1 MNWNTEFKG
10 RWQLQTWLV
19 DVQVILLNF
28 HRVLMIDGL
37 KFSIYH
43 VAQEFHVTKSF
54 QSSESASDPPGI
66 IRVHWVWFPWF
77 FLSCHIFFLC
87 SSSVSVND
95 AGPQLVIF
103 WGPLW
108 PKGPGQKRREWNLVT
123 GTCRQIRETLV
134 LRGSNCLVLLA
145 KIHLD
150 LPTGSI
156 VACLIPKPWVLST
169 STFLEWLSSNSPFSK
184 NLMCKLDENIYVN
197 HTRIM
202 YLSASHFSH
211 QFLTWLDEAHKPL
224 VFGHLVLPSLRL
236 VCCSFELPRH
246 LLHEIKRTWERWS
259 YKLWISW
266 EETLAYQLASR
277 CLVIGKTS
285 QGWTFWD
292 TWTV

>member
-10 RWQLQTWLV
+10 RWRLQTWLV
-19 DVQVILLNF
+19 DVQIILLNF

-54 QSSESASDPPGI
+54 QCSESASDPPGI
-66 IRVHWVWFPWF
+66 VRVHWVWFPWF

-103 WGPLW
+103 WGPLS
-108 PKGPGQKRREWNLVT
+108 PKGPGQKRRKWNLVT

-156 VACLIPKPWVLST
+156 VARLIPKPWVLST

-184 NLMCKLDENIYVN
+184 NLMCKLDENICVN
-197 HTRIM
+197 HTRLM
-202 YLSASHFSH
+202 YLSAMSFQSSVSHLAGWGAQAPRVWSPCPSKSSSCLLLVRASSSPPARDKKNVREVIMQTLNRLRGDFSV
-211 QFLTWLDEAHKPL
+211 P
-224 VFGHLVLPSLRL
+224 
-236 VCCSFELPRH
+236 
-246 LLHEIKRTWERWS
+246 
-259 YKLWISW
+259 IS
-266 EETLAYQLASR
+266 
-277 CLVIGKTS
+277 
-285 QGWTFWD
+285 
-292 TWTV
+292 